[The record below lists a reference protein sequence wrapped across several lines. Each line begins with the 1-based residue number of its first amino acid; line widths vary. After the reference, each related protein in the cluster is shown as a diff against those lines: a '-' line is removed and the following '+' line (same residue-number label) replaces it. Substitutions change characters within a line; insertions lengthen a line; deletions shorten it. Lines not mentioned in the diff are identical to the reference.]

1 MSEYDLNESVSALKN
16 TFGFEQ
22 GLTEPERRQLRAAHE
37 RDIVPRQE
45 KINKIYEELADQ
57 AEKRKLAELRL
68 QREQMEADKLTA
80 EKIKREREAELRKE
94 LMDVYARASE
104 EVNTLGQRPNMPVTE
119 SGWGSAAM
127 TEGLPE
133 RAGSL
138 VEQEADLD
146 SLRASYRSP
155 EVQYKL
161 RTLNDSAVTAMFE
174 ELFTGAEKSLTSRNA
189 RNTRN
194 IALNKRVDDIVT
206 YGDLSD
212 ENKTKF
218 TNLLRRYKEGT
229 VTVEQLENN
238 LSRVESGLT
247 KKRKNITFKRKRL
260 EDFIGML
267 ENPVGVDSEGNKIT
281 GYTSLGEI
289 RKKYDPAYIK
299 ALIIERI
306 AMYDKDQITMEVKP
320 DDKGNIFSGSV
331 ANDDEEMRRV
341 FGLNKEGLQVV
352 FDIDNVRATDSDEKP
367 TGDYDPEGLY
377 VGDFKS
383 IEGSAESKLTFPQKV
398 NKLVSTLEVSSRLER
413 QAIEDQAGKLGVD
426 SVTGSDIGGAGE
438 DAVSRLMSEGE

>member
-1 MSEYDLNESVSALKN
+1 MSEYDLNESVSSLKN

-80 EKIKREREAELRKE
+80 EKIKRDREADLRKE
-94 LMDVYARASE
+94 LMGVYARASE
-104 EVNTLGQRPNMPVTE
+104 EVNTLGQRPDMPVTE

-155 EVQYKL
+155 EVQNKL

-194 IALNKRVDDIVT
+194 IALSKRVDDIVT
-206 YGDLSD
+206 YGDLSA

-229 VTVEQLENN
+229 VTAEQLENN
-238 LSRVESGLT
+238 FSRVESGLT

-267 ENPVGVDSEGNKIT
+267 ENPVGVDSEGNRVT
-281 GYTSLGEI
+281 GYTSLGTI
-289 RKKYDPAYIK
+289 RNNYDPAYIK

-306 AMYDKDQITMEVKP
+306 AMYDKDQITMLATP
-320 DDKGNIFSGSV
+320 DDKGNIFKGSV
-331 ANDDEEMRRV
+331 ADDEEEMRRV

-352 FDIDNVRATDSDEKP
+352 FDLEAKDEEGRYIGKFRSKP
-367 TGDYDPEGLY
+367 ESPELEME
-377 VGDFKS
+377 FK
-383 IEGSAESKLTFPQKV
+383 QKI

-413 QAIEDQAGKLGVD
+413 QAIGDQAGKLGVD
-426 SVTGSDIGGAGE
+426 SVTGSDIGGAGI
-438 DAVSRLMSEGE
+438 DALNRLGYGGE